1 LREHLL
7 GAGVGD
13 IGRGDDGVP
22 IVLGLLLQ
30 HRRQPREVID
40 GRCGGVDVCHPRG
53 VERRALAG
61 VRQQRAES
69 FGLVALDALVRP
81 VEPGHVI
88 LERGSHCSQVR
99 CPQPLVRRLRIIVG
113 HAS

>member
-1 LREHLL
+1 L
-7 GAGVGD
+7 GD

-22 IVLGLLLQ
+22 IVLGFLLE
-30 HRRQPREVID
+30 HRRQSREVVD
-40 GRCGGVDVCHPRG
+40 GRCGRVDVGHPGG
-53 VERRALAG
+53 VEGRALAG

-69 FGLVALDALVRP
+69 FGPVALDALVRP

-88 LERGSHCSQVR
+88 LERGSHRSQVR